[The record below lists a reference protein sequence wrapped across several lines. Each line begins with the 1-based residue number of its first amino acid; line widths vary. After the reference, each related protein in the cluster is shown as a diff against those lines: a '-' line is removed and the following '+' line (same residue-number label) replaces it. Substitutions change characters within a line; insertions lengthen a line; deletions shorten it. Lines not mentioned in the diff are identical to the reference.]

1 VSAQA
6 LGSQALGRQPLGSPS
21 VGSGVRLE
29 LRLLWRGLVLPIC
42 LAVCALF
49 AISNVGNQV
58 DAVHS
63 DLTLVQHTRAEYA
76 NNGMDFD
83 ADLRKPAHVVIEG
96 NEQSVT
102 NLARYDYDTMAASIT
117 ALSPLSTIPE
127 TLKYFSF
134 IFFPVIFFLVGLWM
148 STVQRRYSIEKNTL
162 TRFGTARVVAARQLA
177 VLIAAAGTIVAVL
190 AVEAVARTIAFAVE
204 SSSLP
209 FSEYPPIGTPA
220 PQNGWAQWG
229 ILVLVVAFFGGA
241 GIAVGATVG
250 VFAVPAVLFLIW
262 DLVIPFLG
270 PNDPR
275 NWFVVLG
282 HSAFNYSS
290 GFQLAPAIPLAAP
303 IALTASVAVAVALL
317 GLGYLG
323 IRIRNPLAT

>member
-1 VSAQA
+1 VSA
-6 LGSQALGRQPLGSPS
+6 PS
-21 VGSGVRLE
+21 LGSGVRLE
-29 LRLLWRGLVLPIC
+29 LRLLWRGLLLPIC

-49 AISNVGNQV
+49 AIANVGNQV

-63 DLTLVQHTRAEYA
+63 DFALVQHTRAEYA
-76 NNGMDFD
+76 DNGMNFD
-83 ADLRKPAHVVIEG
+83 ADLRKPAHVVTKG

-117 ALSPLSTIPE
+117 ALSPASTVPE
-127 TLKYFSF
+127 SLKYFTF

-148 STVQRRYSIEKNTL
+148 STVQRRYSFEKNTL
-162 TRFGTARVVAARQLA
+162 ARFGTARVVAARQMA
-177 VLIAAAGTIVAVL
+177 MLIAAAVSIVTVL
-190 AVEAVARTIAFAVE
+190 VVEVTARAIAFAVE
-204 SSSLP
+204 SRSVP
-209 FSEYPPIGTPA
+209 FSDYLPISPSPA
-220 PQNGWAQWG
+220 QNVWAQWG
-229 ILVLVVAFFGGA
+229 VLLLVIAFFGGA
-241 GIAVGATVG
+241 GIVVGATVG

-282 HSAFNYSS
+282 HAVFNYSS
-290 GFQLAPAIPLAAP
+290 GFQLAPAIPLAVP
-303 IALTASVAVAVALL
+303 IAVAASLAGAAVLL

>member
-1 VSAQA
+1 VSAA
-6 LGSQALGRQPLGSPS
+6 GNDSPS
-21 VGSGVRLE
+21 LASGVRLE
-29 LRLLWRGLVLPIC
+29 LALVWRGWVLPIC
-42 LAVCALF
+42 LIVCALF
-49 AISNVGNQV
+49 AIANVGNQV

-63 DLTLVQHTRAEYA
+63 DYVLVQHTRAEYSH
-76 NNGMDFD
+76 NGMDFN
-83 ADLRKPAHVVIEG
+83 ADLRKPAHVVIKG

-102 NLARYDYDTMAASIT
+102 NLARYDYDTMAASII
-117 ALSPLSTIPE
+117 ALSPTSTISE
-127 TLKYFSF
+127 SLKYFSF

-162 TRFGTARVVAARQLA
+162 ARFGTARVVAARQLT
-177 VLIAAAGTIVAVL
+177 VLIAAVATIVAVL
-190 AVEAVARTIAFAVE
+190 VVEAVARAIAFAIE
-204 SSSLP
+204 SGALP
-209 FSEYPPIGTPA
+209 FSDYAPIGTPA
-220 PQNGWAQWG
+220 PQNALAQWG
-229 ILVLVVAFFGGA
+229 IVLLVVAFFGGA
-241 GIAVGATVG
+241 GVVVGATVG

-303 IALTASVAVAVALL
+303 IALSASLAVAATLL
-317 GLGYLG
+317 ALGYLG

>member
-1 VSAQA
+1 VSA
-6 LGSQALGRQPLGSPS
+6 PS
-21 VGSGVRLE
+21 LGSGVRLE
-29 LRLLWRGLVLPIC
+29 LRLLWRGLLLPIC

-49 AISNVGNQV
+49 AIANVGNQV

-63 DLTLVQHTRAEYA
+63 DFALVQHTRAEYA
-76 NNGMDFD
+76 DNGMNFD
-83 ADLRKPAHVVIEG
+83 ADLRKPAHVVTKG

-117 ALSPLSTIPE
+117 ALSPASTVPE
-127 TLKYFSF
+127 SLKYFTF

-148 STVQRRYSIEKNTL
+148 STVQRRYSFEKNTL
-162 TRFGTARVVAARQLA
+162 ARFGTARVVAARQMA
-177 VLIAAAGTIVAVL
+177 MLIAAAVSIVTVL
-190 AVEAVARTIAFAVE
+190 VVEVTARAIAFAVE
-204 SSSLP
+204 SRSVP
-209 FSEYPPIGTPA
+209 FSDYLPISPSPA
-220 PQNGWAQWG
+220 QNVWAQWG
-229 ILVLVVAFFGGA
+229 VLLLVIAFFGGA
-241 GIAVGATVG
+241 GIVVGATVG

-282 HSAFNYSS
+282 HAVFNYSS
-290 GFQLAPAIPLAAP
+290 GFQLAPAIPLAMP
-303 IALTASVAVAVALL
+303 IAVAASLAGAAVLL